1 MLPDPAP
8 FPPGGKEI
16 EGEALVTAQTSPMRT
31 GSGLRSLT
39 ADQREGDESAFEL
52 HANGGIPAWR
62 GRIRRSF
69 SRYNEL
75 ANGVLQA
82 LSLEMPTIDLD
93 SLRAAP
99 LPQRRPVTPTPSRRP
114 EGS

>member
-1 MLPDPAP
+1 M
-8 FPPGGKEI
+8 
-16 EGEALVTAQTSPMRT
+16 V
-31 GSGLRSLT
+31 
-39 ADQREGDESAFEL
+39 
-52 HANGGIPAWR
+52 AWR
-62 GRIRRSF
+62 ARLRQCF

-82 LSLEMPTIDLD
+82 LSLEMPAIDLD
-93 SLRAAP
+93 FLRAVP